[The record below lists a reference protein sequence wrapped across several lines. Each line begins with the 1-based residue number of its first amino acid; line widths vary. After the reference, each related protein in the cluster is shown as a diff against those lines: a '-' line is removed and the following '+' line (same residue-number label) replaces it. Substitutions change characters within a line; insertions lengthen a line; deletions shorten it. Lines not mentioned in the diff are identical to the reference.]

1 MEDVLK
7 RDGEVSVEIMLERIE
22 KVSKLRV
29 YRTQQTEHSNCESCK
44 EKVCCR

>member
-7 RDGEVSVEIMLERIE
+7 KDGEVSVEIMLERIE
-22 KVSKLRV
+22 KLSKLRV